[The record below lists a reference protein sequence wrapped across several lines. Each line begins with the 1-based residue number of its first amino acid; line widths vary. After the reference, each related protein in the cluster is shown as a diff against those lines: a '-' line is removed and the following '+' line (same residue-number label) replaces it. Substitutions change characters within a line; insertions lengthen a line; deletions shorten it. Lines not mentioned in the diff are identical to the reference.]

1 MKSRNRTTKS
11 KYRTRLVLALV
22 ASASMLLAACSSP
35 AKTAGADEL
44 TVRVAAG
51 ATGPF
56 TSQFNPL
63 LNASKDASGN
73 SSYVIFEPLM
83 VDDVANSQSKPWLAT
98 SGDWSN
104 GGKTLTIKLRNDVMW
119 SDGQPM
125 TGEDVA
131 FTFRLMGKYPALNFY
146 GLPVA
151 SATSPDPATTVVTFT
166 KPAFQY
172 LWSNTTPVP
181 EHLWK
186 DVADPVKYT
195 NPQPVGTGP
204 FALKS
209 FSPQAI
215 TLERN
220 SHYWGE
226 QPKVNTAQYLAFD
239 SESSMLAALQAGQV
253 DWITTGT
260 ADPAAIAK
268 QAPSKIGYW
277 STNPSPAMIFLY
289 PNDAQAPTND
299 AHLRLAISEAI
310 DRAKVSKLAFGD
322 KNAPAESPTGLD
334 PKSRAK
340 SIAPEYKDL
349 TFSSAGA
356 EAAKQTLIS
365 AGYTAGT
372 SGTFTAP
379 DGKPLQL
386 TLTVPT
392 TNPYGDWVRAGQAIA
407 ADLAAAGIPTTLK
420 TEAQP
425 AWHTDTSNGN
435 YQLTLRAL
443 GGILPVYDLY
453 SRIFSQNELTPLGKS
468 ANVNYQRYTNPQAG
482 KLLADFADSA
492 PNSAGETTALAGLEK
507 LMVSQAPIIPLFHI
521 SGVGMWRT
529 DRFTGWPSQTD
540 QYAVPTG
547 NHNNA
552 EEVLTAIRPAGT
564 K

>member
-1 MKSRNRTTKS
+1 M
-11 KYRTRLVLALV
+11 ALV